1 MIKLKIRYADD
12 QTELSFPCTEQAM
25 QDAITEIR
33 ADPIIGPAELYVVEV
48 IFPEELDF
56 LQDRF
61 VNLDEVNY
69 LAKRMDS
76 FFGDEEYQFYEAM
89 KLEGFYSLPDL
100 INLSFNLNRYPLIRD
115 IGDMGKIGRE
125 YLLTV
130 KGCVPAHNEDDPKY
144 AQLGRELIQSGNG
157 YSAACINPNVNDD
170 DKVIITTVLNALGQT
185 MYVTENMFETFT
197 AFCCTGPIWFYKTV
211 EALIDAG
218 VYAGFS
224 RAESRAMVIK
234 NMLGVAQVLD
244 ATGAHPALK
253 VDDMTSPAG
262 VTIEALQVLHQERF
276 TGALMTSVDAAV
288 KKANSI
294 H

>member
-1 MIKLKIRYADD
+1 MLQNQRACQLVRSKTGCEPLA
-12 QTELSFPCTEQAM
+12 LAVAWGACTAGRC
-25 QDAITEIR
+25 A
-33 ADPIIGPAELYVVEV
+33 AGVLGAELPANAPYYDEGRA
-48 IFPEELDF
+48 FGMLEE
-56 LQDRF
+56 
-61 VNLDEVNY
+61 
-69 LAKRMDS
+69 
-76 FFGDEEYQFYEAM
+76 
-89 KLEGFYSLPDL
+89 
-100 INLSFNLNRYPLIRD
+100 
-115 IGDMGKIGRE
+115 
-125 YLLTV
+125 
-130 KGCVPAHNEDDPKY
+130 
-144 AQLGRELIQSGNG
+144 QLGADKKILRVMPNTLIQSGNG